1 AGQNMLF
8 NQITVFGLRSQ
19 FEITIV
25 VVDRLGGIS
34 FLLIEQA
41 SQFKMCRSG
50 LRIDLKCLFKTL
62 ACSWIVH
69 SADPAFSSQ
78 KMRLL
83 FLVGLAL
90 AGRHTAGWHQSEQQ
104 RHNEKKTDPKHHGA
118 TLNKRETTFNVVATK
133 CDVTNL
139 DQKGGLVP
147 IQMFEQQRRGK

>member
-1 AGQNMLF
+1 LPIWLCCDGATISSHLHSSRVRAPSIEVLVQPFVFLREPLILLGELFQLALHFLSHRPERNGPSQFLFAGQNMLF

-50 LRIDLKCLFKTL
+50 LRIDLKCLFKAL
-62 ACSWIVH
+62 DCSWIVH

-83 FLVGLAL
+83 FLV
-90 AGRHTAGWHQSEQQ
+90 
-104 RHNEKKTDPKHHGA
+104 
-118 TLNKRETTFNVVATK
+118 
-133 CDVTNL
+133 
-139 DQKGGLVP
+139 
-147 IQMFEQQRRGK
+147 